1 MHMSVTLISDLAI
14 NLIALIS
21 ILIATSAVRSV
32 NLASDTELRLRSLFR
47 VVAILLVLRVLVWLG
62 VSKLFDIG
70 VLIAAA
76 WLPFFA
82 LLLAEQLL
90 RRHAPASLKWLA
102 LSGSIGFCILA
113 LFTGSF
119 WPLFV
124 MSALAA
130 FQLILLTAI
139 VALLILRRKDG
150 LAPSETD
157 AADSMAMALV
167 LTLPFAIGDFRSIFP
182 ELPIRFGALGIL
194 LFTLSMVRI
203 AARSASPRRIVLD
216 YLGIFLASITLALL
230 IGFLVNDK
238 SIAMLTRLF
247 FIIAAV
253 ITAMLLLQRNRDLN
267 STRASS
273 ASIGASLAALPDAP
287 KLDEL
292 LSSHPTLASGVI
304 VDEAALGIYDPAV
317 IGVLSQHRVI
327 SAQTPLPINAM
338 DAANNLLLANSASH
352 MVRICKKPAKFLT
365 LACGPFS
372 GSKSVETELT
382 IVSRFAED
390 ICK

>member
-1 MHMSVTLISDLAI
+1 MSLSTALISDLAI

-21 ILIATSAVRSV
+21 IIIATSAVRSG
-32 NLASDTELRLRSLFR
+32 NLVSDTELRLRSLFR
-47 VVAILLVLRVLVWLG
+47 VIAILLSLRLLVWLG
-62 VSKLFDIG
+62 VSTLFDIG

-82 LLLAEQLL
+82 LLLVEQIL

-102 LSGSIGFCILA
+102 LSGSIGFCLLA
-113 LFTGSF
+113 LFTGSL
-119 WPLFV
+119 WPLFAI
-124 MSALAA
+124 SALAA
-130 FQLILLTAI
+130 FQLILLVAI
-139 VALLILRRKDG
+139 VALLLLKRKDG

-167 LTLPFAIGDFRSIFP
+167 LTLPFAVGDFRSIFP
-182 ELPIRFGALGIL
+182 DLPIRFGALGIL
-194 LFTLSMVRI
+194 LFTLSMARI
-203 AARSASPRRIVLD
+203 AARSASPRRIVFD
-216 YLGIFLASITLALL
+216 YAGIFLASVTLALL
-230 IGFLVNDK
+230 ISFLVNDR

-247 FIIAAV
+247 FIIASV
-253 ITAMLLLQRNRDLN
+253 ITAMLLLQRDRDLN
-267 STRASS
+267 SARPSS
-273 ASIGASLAALPDAP
+273 ANISSTLAALPDVP

-304 VDEAALGIYDPAV
+304 VDETALAIYDPAV
-317 IGVLSQHRVI
+317 ILVLSEHRVI
-327 SAQTPLPINAM
+327 SAQTALPVNAM
-338 DAANNLLLANSASH
+338 DAANNLLLAHSASH
-352 MVRICKKPAKFLT
+352 IVRICKQPAKFLT

-372 GSKSVETELT
+372 GSQSMDAELI